1 MHVLLPKYVRVH
13 VRSSV
18 CIQAFSFVK
27 NNSCTLEFVNHLGN
41 LRGVSMDFY
50 TFRYR
55 CCFRRTLMCKKVR
68 KKNYKLLLN
77 PCMSVRLSAFSSQNR
92 V

>member
-1 MHVLLPKYVRVH
+1 
-13 VRSSV
+13 
-18 CIQAFSFVK
+18 
-27 NNSCTLEFVNHLGN
+27 
-41 LRGVSMDFY
+41 MDFY

-55 CCFRRTLMCKKVR
+55 CCFRRTLMCKKVG

-92 V
+92 VNRLDISIEFLKFAKYDETLIVQDIILFLYVCRT

>member
-1 MHVLLPKYVRVH
+1 
-13 VRSSV
+13 
-18 CIQAFSFVK
+18 
-27 NNSCTLEFVNHLGN
+27 
-41 LRGVSMDFY
+41 MDFY

-55 CCFRRTLMCKKVR
+55 CRFRRTLMCKKV
-68 KKNYKLLLN
+68 KKKIIIYKLLLN